1 MIKKHRSWI
10 SLLMAACLSTCSLQ
24 AQEEDMDEEPEVLP
38 QTKLVGK
45 ASEDSIKTASSF
57 SWQNIALAGVV
68 TTAAVIT
75 LILVAKNR

>member
-1 MIKKHRSWI
+1 MKKHRSWI
-10 SLLMAACLSTCSLQ
+10 SLLLAGCLATCSLQ
-24 AQEEDMDEEPEVLP
+24 AQEDDMEEEPEILP
-38 QTKLVGK
+38 QAKQVGK

>member
-1 MIKKHRSWI
+1 MIKKYRSWI
-10 SLLMAACLSTCSLQ
+10 SLLMAGCLFTCSLH
-24 AQEEDMDEEPEVLP
+24 AQEENMDEEPEVLP
-38 QTKLVGK
+38 QVKLVGK
-45 ASEDSIKTASSF
+45 ASEDSVKTASTF